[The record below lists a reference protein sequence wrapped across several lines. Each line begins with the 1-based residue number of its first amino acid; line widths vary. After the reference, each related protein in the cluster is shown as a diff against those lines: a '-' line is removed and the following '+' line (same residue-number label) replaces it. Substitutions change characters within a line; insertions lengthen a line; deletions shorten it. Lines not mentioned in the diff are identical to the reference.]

1 MYHQNQMRRAASLIL
16 VLFFGFGPLA
26 GLLQSSDDARL
37 PACCRRHGKH
47 HCDMSEQDALALAAS
62 ASGAVLA
69 APARCPSFP
78 RYAATLVAPMHAM
91 AAAPAGLPVLAEEL
105 SAHPASSQAMRP
117 ISILMHDGRGPPA
130 SILL

>member
-1 MYHQNQMRRAASLIL
+1 MVFKMRRGLTFVLIL
-16 VLFFGFGPLA
+16 LIWLGPLA
-26 GLLQSSDDARL
+26 GALAADDDSRL